1 MIVNAGEYPAVSHFR
16 LNLLPLQPGFIFMK
30 YLIILAIIIY
40 LFYKLSSFFFKV
52 GAASQQMRN
61 QQQRQSQTNQTKSQ
75 PKSKIKGGDYVD
87 YEEVK

>member
-1 MIVNAGEYPAVSHFR
+1 
-16 LNLLPLQPGFIFMK
+16 MK
-30 YLIILAIIIY
+30 YLIILAIVIY
-40 LFYKLSSFFFKV
+40 LFYKLGSFFFKV

-61 QQQRQSQTNQTKSQ
+61 QQQRQQQANQAQKQ